1 MSSAT
6 FVTYLNGIYWIFSL
20 LYQKNQTENH
30 LLLYFLVYSVLF
42 PPSTQNHWQHT
53 TAVRETTRH
62 DNTLTVLSYE
72 HVKQEQ
78 LFQDIKNIPSKL
90 KGLGLR
96 VMVFNTTFN
105 NISVILW
112 QLVLL
117 VEETGVPENNHS
129 GTDLQQVTDKLFNIM
144 LSKLRTC

>member
-1 MSSAT
+1 M
-6 FVTYLNGIYWIFSL
+6 
-20 LYQKNQTENH
+20 
-30 LLLYFLVYSVLF
+30 
-42 PPSTQNHWQHT
+42 
-53 TAVRETTRH
+53 RETTRH